1 MEYKEFKEEIRERVQ
16 EKLGAGTEISFRNL
30 ERNNGVTE
38 EGLEV
43 WEKGSTAAPVLHL
56 DKLYEDCC
64 ESRSMEETV
73 SSALK
78 TLEEKPKV
86 DIGAVPKTWEA
97 AKGRIRMGLVHYGWN
112 REALKGI
119 PHRKFLNLAVTYRVE
134 LPESGGFQAEIRIN
148 RNRME
153 MWGATED
160 ELYRTAMEN
169 LENEPYNIQSIA
181 KLLGVMAGI
190 PVGEMPEL
198 PEEMTEQHVLTNE
211 GCRYGAAGMLRQD
224 LMEGFAEQAGG
235 SFYILPSSIHDL
247 ILLPDDDSVSAE
259 YLREMVK
266 EVNKSVVAR
275 EEWLSEDVYYYDCEE
290 KKVRM
295 SIVGKRSN

>member
-1 MEYKEFKEEIRERVQ
+1 MEYKEFKEEIREKMQ
-16 EKLGAGTEISFRNL
+16 ERLGAGAEVSFHSL
-30 ERNNGVTE
+30 GRNNGAKT

-43 WEKGSTAAPVLHL
+43 REESAAAAPVFRL
-56 DKLYEDCC
+56 DALYGNYCKNG
-64 ESRSMEETV
+64 SMEETV
-73 SSALK
+73 TRTLK
-78 TLEEKPKV
+78 TLEENPPV
-86 DIGAVPKTWEA
+86 DIGAVPKTWEV
-97 AKGRIRMGLVHYGWN
+97 AKGRIRVGLVHYGWN
-112 REALKGI
+112 RENLKNV

-134 LPESGGFQAEIRIN
+134 LPETRGFYAGIRIN
-148 RNRME
+148 NSLME
-153 MWGATED
+153 LWGATEE
-160 ELYRTAMEN
+160 ELYMVAMES

-181 KLLGVMAGI
+181 KLLGGMAGI

-259 YLREMVK
+259 CLREMVK